1 MGPLIGQGTQRD
13 RLAGVFCFLSS
24 RKSFD
29 FFEISSFTNTI
40 IICLN
45 GVSIYISKFYDGG
58 IDSKVKQIQ
67 KL

>member
-24 RKSFD
+24 RKSLD
-29 FFEISSFTNTI
+29 FFEKKSSFTNTI

-58 IDSKVKQIQ
+58 IDSKVKQI
-67 KL
+67 